1 MLNEDIFTR
10 IFTSNAWG
18 SLETPSGPGSAID
31 ACPGIIRKIPFWI
44 DLYSIKTIVD
54 LGCGDFNWMSQ
65 VDLSSVEYDGY
76 DIVREAIL
84 AASKHTA
91 SNIAFHH
98 ADILNM
104 KIQKADLVIC
114 KDVLIHLPDIDA
126 LKLLESIRS
135 SGSRL
140 LASTTAP
147 GWNNMFRHGLQP
159 GEFCPLD
166 LEADPFSLGPPLD
179 TVEVPHKE
187 GNPQKY
193 LALFDLDPLRSL

>member
-31 ACPGIIRKIPFWI
+31 ACSGIIRKIPFWI

-65 VDLSSVEYDGY
+65 VDLENVEYDGF

-104 KIQKADLVIC
+104 KIPKADLVIC
-114 KDVLIHLPDIDA
+114 KDVLIHLPDTDA
-126 LKLLESIRS
+126 LSLLESIRS

-140 LASTTAP
+140 LTSTTSP
-147 GWNNMFRHGLQP
+147 RWSNLFRCGMKP
-159 GEFCPLD
+159 GEFSPINLGAEPFNLASPLD
-166 LEADPFSLGPPLD
+166 K
-179 TVEVPHKE
+179 VEVPHKD
-187 GNPQKY
+187 GNPQKF
-193 LALFDLDPLRSL
+193 LALWSL